1 MTKSAD
7 HCLLRRTSFIVEDV
21 EATAG
26 FYQQIFGW
34 ERFYD
39 HETPVDRRFPPCAP
53 DQTMGKIIILKAD
66 DPHIGMIG
74 FMEYQD
80 FKPRDHRLANRTT
93 LGLGDAILIVEVN
106 NIDAIYDKA
115 RKAMARLVT
124 KPVQWSVKAHSG
136 QGVIKL
142 STFSLFDPNGIYV
155 EVNCRLPE

>member
-1 MTKSAD
+1 MAKDAD

-74 FMEYQD
+74 FMEYQAFRPPD
-80 FKPRDHRLANRTT
+80 RRLANRTT

-106 NIDAIYDKA
+106 NMDVIYDKA
-115 RKAMARLVT
+115 RKAMANLIT
-124 KPVQWSVKAHSG
+124 EPVEWTVKAHSG
-136 QGVIKL
+136 QGVIRL